1 MSKSENSSG
10 GRRQPHTL
18 KSMLRRL
25 SIYLVPEVLLYRAWR
40 WYKAR
45 RPRPA
50 EADASDHLH
59 YQVQDG
65 VRLEVYWADATV
77 GPGPGASLFVL
88 GDEVLR
94 FDCFGEQGL
103 KGHFH
108 INPEQVALTPGL
120 TPARFFFPKGG
131 YQDHIECAAFELE
144 KNAPA
149 ALRMNRD
156 PRLRRIQLDEAQL
169 AKAAQDMRA
178 GMFELLVKHDPPSVT
193 RTSD

>member
-1 MSKSENSSG
+1 
-10 GRRQPHTL
+10 
-18 KSMLRRL
+18 MLRRL
-25 SIYLVPEVLLYRAWR
+25 SIYLVPEALLYPAWR

-45 RPRPA
+45 RPRPTQA
-50 EADASDHLH
+50 NTSDHLH

-65 VRLEVYWADATV
+65 VRLEVYWVDSTL

-103 KGHFH
+103 RGHFH
-108 INPEQVALTPGL
+108 ISPVQVGL
-120 TPARFFFPKGG
+120 TPSPTPARLFFPEGG
-131 YQDHIECAAFELE
+131 YEDHIRRAAFELE

-156 PRLRRIQLDEAQL
+156 PRLRRVRLDEARL
-169 AKAAQDMRA
+169 AKAAQDMSA
-178 GMFELLVKHDPPSVT
+178 AMSELLAKHGPPSAT
-193 RTSD
+193 RTPD